1 MKNTFLVSSCGVLC
15 LLTSSLALSSECP
28 EITPLSQVHKDTTSG
43 FKFRYPENWEKPRA
57 LNAGGATN
65 VMVVRKGPVIN
76 NKVSWARI
84 TVQFST
90 KRVMNHESMARMTA
104 SKKKNKKYEMVKTLE
119 IKGKEIAL
127 FKWVERKRESPN
139 SPMIKRK
146 KSKAAPTYHFYY
158 PSINEYHDVSV
169 KIDTEEIQDKCMESL
184 ESLVVRVAE
193 SFE

>member
-104 SKKKNKKYEMVKTLE
+104 SKKNK
-119 IKGKEIAL
+119 
-127 FKWVERKRESPN
+127 
-139 SPMIKRK
+139 
-146 KSKAAPTYHFYY
+146 
-158 PSINEYHDVSV
+158 
-169 KIDTEEIQDKCMESL
+169 
-184 ESLVVRVAE
+184 
-193 SFE
+193 